1 MVCPVSATSRQHS
14 GSEICRAGS
23 CLAGQAPPP
32 DPAQRSAASLLPSP
46 ALPAPSQ
53 SPQVPIDRQ
62 SPKCLVSTF
71 L

>member
-32 DPAQRSAASLLPSP
+32 DPAQRSAALLLPSSP

-53 SPQVPIDRQ
+53 SPQVPIEPGRADLP
-62 SPKCLVSTF
+62 S
-71 L
+71 